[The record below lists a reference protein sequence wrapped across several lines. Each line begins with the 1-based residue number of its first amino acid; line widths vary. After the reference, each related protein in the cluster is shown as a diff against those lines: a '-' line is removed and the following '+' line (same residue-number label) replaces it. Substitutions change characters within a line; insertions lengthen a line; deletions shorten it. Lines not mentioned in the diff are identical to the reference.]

1 MVRSPSE
8 SLTKGR
14 KMKSTQSPQEVAD
27 LALDSFAW
35 EFSSNRKSAGNRIL
49 AGYGKNHASASSA
62 LRSTAQS
69 LASFEREG
77 MKESENDS
85 LIVNFI
91 IHTYTSAS
99 LLAKQFEKEAT
110 PAPEATSATPE
121 AEAKPAKPKAPKKT
135 KSQKL
140 AQVMDFTIAPVQNEN
155 ALSPEALQVLAQFAQ
170 ALTAGK

>member
-1 MVRSPSE
+1 MS
-8 SLTKGR
+8 G
-14 KMKSTQSPQEVAD
+14 TQTAQEVAD

-35 EFSSNRKSAGNRIL
+35 EFASNRKSAGNRIL

-91 IHTYTSAS
+91 IHTYTSAG

-140 AQVMDFTIAPVQNEN
+140 AQVVEYAPTVGGLSREQYVQLLN
-155 ALSPEALQVLAQFAQ
+155 LYQT
-170 ALTAGK
+170 LTKSGE

>member
-1 MVRSPSE
+1 MVRNPFE
-8 SLTKGR
+8 PLTRGR

-35 EFSSNRKSAGNRIL
+35 EFASNRKSAGNRLL
-49 AGYGKNHASASSA
+49 AGYGKSHASASSA

-91 IHTYTSAS
+91 IHTYTSAG

-121 AEAKPAKPKAPKKT
+121 AEAKPAKPKAPKKSKASAT
-135 KSQKL
+135 
-140 AQVMDFTIAPVQNEN
+140 APALEVGGKFAS
-155 ALSPEALQVLAQFAQ
+155 ALSREQLAILAQFAQ
-170 ALTAGK
+170 ALTVGE

>member
-1 MVRSPSE
+1 MS
-8 SLTKGR
+8 G
-14 KMKSTQSPQEVAD
+14 TQTPQEVAD

-35 EFSSNRKSAGNRIL
+35 DFTTNRKSAGNRIL

-85 LIVNFI
+85 TIVNFI
-91 IHTYTSAS
+91 IHTYTSAA
-99 LLAKQFEKEAT
+99 LLAKQFEKVAT

-121 AEAKPAKPKAPKKT
+121 AEAKPAKPKAPKKSKASAT
-135 KSQKL
+135 
-140 AQVMDFTIAPVQNEN
+140 APALEVGGKFAS
-155 ALSPEALQVLAQFAQ
+155 ALSREQLALLAQFAQ
-170 ALTAGK
+170 ALTVGE

>member
-1 MVRSPSE
+1 MVRNPSE
-8 SLTKGR
+8 PLTKGK
-14 KMKSTQSPQEVAD
+14 KMSGNQTPQEVAD

-35 EFSSNRKSAGNRIL
+35 EFTSNRKSAGNRIL
-49 AGYGKNHASASSA
+49 AGYGKDHKSASSA

-77 MKESENDS
+77 LKESENDS

-110 PAPEATSATPE
+110 PAPEATSATLE
-121 AEAKPAKPKAPKKT
+121 APAKPSKPKAPKKT
-135 KSQKL
+135 KAS
-140 AQVMDFTIAPVQNEN
+140 ATAPAVETGNAIAPEM
-155 ALSPEALQVLAQFAQ
+155 LAILAKFAES
-170 ALTAGK
+170 LTAGR

>member
-1 MVRSPSE
+1 MS
-8 SLTKGR
+8 G
-14 KMKSTQSPQEVAD
+14 TQTAQEVAD

-35 EFSSNRKSAGNRIL
+35 EFASNRKSAGNRIL
-49 AGYGKNHASASSA
+49 AGYGKDHKSASSA

-91 IHTYTSAS
+91 IHTYTSAG

-110 PAPEATSATPE
+110 PAPEATSATLE
-121 AEAKPAKPKAPKKT
+121 APTKPSKPKAPKKSKASAT
-135 KSQKL
+135 AQKVEISGTMSERITPEMFSL
-140 AQVMDFTIAPVQNEN
+140 
-155 ALSPEALQVLAQFAQ
+155 LSKFAEALKS
-170 ALTAGK
+170 GE

>member
-1 MVRSPSE
+1 
-8 SLTKGR
+8 
-14 KMKSTQSPQEVAD
+14 MKSTQSPQEVAD

-135 KSQKL
+135 RTQKL
-140 AQVMDFTIAPVQNEN
+140 AEVVNSP
-155 ALSPEALQVLAQFAQ
+155 LSEGPEVPFSELMNRDEFLNLLKFAQ

>member
-1 MVRSPSE
+1 MS
-8 SLTKGR
+8 G
-14 KMKSTQSPQEVAD
+14 TQTAQEVAD

-35 EFSSNRKSAGNRIL
+35 EFASNRKSAGNRIL
-49 AGYGKNHASASSA
+49 AGYGKDHKSASSA

-110 PAPEATSATPE
+110 PAPEATSAKPE
-121 AEAKPAKPKAPKKT
+121 AEAKPSKPKAPKKSKASAT
-135 KSQKL
+135 
-140 AQVMDFTIAPVQNEN
+140 APKVEISGTMSERITPEMFSL
-155 ALSPEALQVLAQFAQ
+155 LSKFAEALKS
-170 ALTAGK
+170 GE